1 MVKAGSVAASATDRE
16 HWLLLV
22 KIGELLTASRDWP
35 YKETRLSLAAGLKR
49 LHRAP
54 GDLPIA

>member
-22 KIGELLTASRDWP
+22 KIGEMLTASRDWP
-35 YKETRLSLAAGLKR
+35 CKETRLPLAAGLKR
-49 LHRAP
+49 LHKSP